1 MWIRNNEDIRRFEK
15 TIDKCRES
23 VIVVTNNG
31 DNYDLKDFREY
42 YLGLASILNPNE
54 NEEPEVYANC
64 KEDQC
69 LLLNYLKDTDDL
81 AKAC

>member
-54 NEEPEVYANC
+54 NEEPEVFA
-64 KEDQC
+64 C
-69 LLLNYLKDTDDL
+69 LLLNYLKDTDEL